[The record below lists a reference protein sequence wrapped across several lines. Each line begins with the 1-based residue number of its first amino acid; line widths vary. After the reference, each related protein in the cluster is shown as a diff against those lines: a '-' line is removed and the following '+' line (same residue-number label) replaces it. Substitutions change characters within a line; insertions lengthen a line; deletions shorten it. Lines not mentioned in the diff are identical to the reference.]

1 MGVNLVGVVHEQ
13 KGAKGFQPYLNASIY
28 FDEEVR
34 PSICLFIKGVLTC
47 SFFNYLA
54 TDKISFQTEGN
65 VKVAVYK
72 DRKKNTKEIT
82 VNHERS
88 SFVKGG
94 ED

>member
-34 PSICLFIKGVLTC
+34 PSICFFIKGVLSC

-82 VNHERS
+82 INHERS

>member
-54 TDKISFQTEGN
+54 TDINYLATDKISFQTEGN

-72 DRKKNTKEIT
+72 LRQKKKHQGDN
-82 VNHERS
+82 S
-88 SFVKGG
+88 
-94 ED
+94 